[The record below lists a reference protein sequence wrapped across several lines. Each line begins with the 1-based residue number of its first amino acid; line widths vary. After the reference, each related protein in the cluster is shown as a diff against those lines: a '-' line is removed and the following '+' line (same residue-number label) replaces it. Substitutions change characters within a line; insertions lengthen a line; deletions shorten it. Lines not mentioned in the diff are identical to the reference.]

1 MENENRYKILSIIL
15 LIVLVSFWVRYKDS
29 KREKEVLT
37 NLIDEYQYALEQANE
52 NIDEANSII
61 EDAQGYAWSSYE
73 EMGDVLDNLTT
84 IDNVL
89 EP

>member
-1 MENENRYKILSIIL
+1 MENENRYKILSVIL
-15 LIVLVSFWVRYKDS
+15 LIILIFIWARYKDL
-29 KREKEVLT
+29 KRETAESADLV
-37 NLIDEYQYALEQANE
+37 DEYQYALEQANE

-73 EMGDVLDNLTT
+73 EMGDILDNLTT
-84 IDNVL
+84 VDNVL